1 MNQTNLSNYNR
12 NVGAEIRE
20 SLAVYTAK
28 IFLWMFAGLM
38 ITFAVAISVYTS
50 GWVYRIF
57 AMPAMPFILL
67 GAELFVVIYLS
78 ARLSRMSLGMAR
90 VLFLVYAILNGVVF
104 STLLVMYEVT
114 SAMLAFALT
123 AVYFAV
129 MAAIGYFT
137 KADLS
142 HMRPILISGLLF
154 LAGFWILSLFF
165 PFSQFERVVCLIG
178 IGIFLG
184 CTAYDT
190 QKIRSYYGTFGG
202 EGEMAGKASIFAA
215 LQLYLDFINLFLYTL
230 RFIGKRN

>member
-1 MNQTNLSNYNR
+1 MNQTNLSNYDPKSG
-12 NVGAEIRE
+12 VEIRE
-20 SLAVYTAK
+20 SLAMYTAK
-28 IFLWMFAGLM
+28 IFLWMFAGLLL
-38 ITFAVAISVYTS
+38 TFAVAAWVYTS

-57 AMPAMPFILL
+57 SVPAMPFLLL
-67 GAELFVVIYLS
+67 GAELFVVIFLS
-78 ARLSRMSLGMAR
+78 ARLSRMSLGLAR
-90 VLFLVYAILNGVVF
+90 GLFFVYAILNGVVF
-104 STLLVMYEVT
+104 SSLLVLYEAS
-114 SAMLAFALT
+114 SAILAFGLT

-142 HMRPILISGLLF
+142 HMRPILLSGLLF
-154 LAGFWILSLFF
+154 LAGFWILSLFL
-165 PFSQFERVVCLIG
+165 PFSQFERVICLIG

-202 EGEMAGKASIFAA
+202 EGELAGKASIFAA

-230 RFIGKRN
+230 RFMGKRS